1 MGQKVNPYGLRIG
14 INKYWRSTWFATGKD
29 YLVKLHEDL
38 AIRGAMNKLPELKNA
53 DISDVE
59 IIRHPQRIT
68 LIIYTSKPGVLIGV
82 KGANIEK
89 LTAKLAKYSSHRIL
103 IKIRMINK
111 PESNAQLMAL
121 HIARQLKQRTAWRRI
136 LKMALT
142 SAMKAGV
149 QGVKIRLSGRLNGAE
164 MTQHRL
170 VKDGRIPLHTLRA
183 DIDYGFTEALTTYGA
198 IGVKIWIFKGE
209 IFKHEQRID
218 AGKIVRMSVD
228 GPGKSNYYEYSTKER
243 GGGKKNA

>member
-14 INKYWRSTWFATGKD
+14 INKFWRSSWYASGKD
-29 YLVKLHEDL
+29 YQEKLHEDL
-38 AIRGAMNKLPELKNA
+38 TIRRAMEKLPELQNV

-59 IIRHPQRIT
+59 IIRYPQRVT

-89 LTAKLAKYSSHRIL
+89 ITSKLAKHSQHKIL

-121 HIARQLKQRTAWRRI
+121 YIARQLKQRTAWRRTI
-136 LKMALT
+136 KMALA

-170 VKDGRIPLHTLRA
+170 VKEGRIPLHTLRA
-183 DIDYGFTEALTTYGA
+183 DIDYGFTESMTTYGA
-198 IGVKIWIFKGE
+198 IGIKIWIFRGE
-209 IFKHEQRID
+209 IFKKEQRMD
-218 AGKIVRMSVD
+218 AGKLIKAHSS
-228 GPGKSNYYEYSTKER
+228 KSSYYEYSSKDEEE
-243 GGGKKNA
+243 KKNYAKS

>member
-14 INKYWRSTWFATGKD
+14 INKFWRSSWYASGKD
-29 YLVKLHEDL
+29 YQEKLHEDL
-38 AIRGAMNKLPELKNA
+38 TIRRAMEKLPELQNV

-59 IIRHPQRIT
+59 IIRYPQRVT

-89 LTAKLAKYSSHRIL
+89 ITSKLAKHSQHKIL

-121 HIARQLKQRTAWRRI
+121 YIARQLKQRTAWRRTI
-136 LKMALT
+136 KMALA

-170 VKDGRIPLHTLRA
+170 VKEGRIPLHTLRA
-183 DIDYGFTEALTTYGA
+183 DIDYGFTESMTTYGA
-198 IGVKIWIFKGE
+198 IGIKIWIFRGE
-209 IFKHEQRID
+209 IFKKEQRMD
-218 AGKIVRMSVD
+218 AGKLIKAHSS
-228 GPGKSNYYEYSTKER
+228 KSSYYEYSSKDEEE
-243 GGGKKNA
+243 KKTYAKS